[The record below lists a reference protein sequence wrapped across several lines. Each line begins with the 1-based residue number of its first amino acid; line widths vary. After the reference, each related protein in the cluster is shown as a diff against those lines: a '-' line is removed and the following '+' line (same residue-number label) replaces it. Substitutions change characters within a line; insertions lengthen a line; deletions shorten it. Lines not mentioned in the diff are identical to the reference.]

1 MVFDPLELELMAI
14 VSCLIGVLGTEP
26 RSYAGTTAPTHGAVS
41 SMPFYQILTIV
52 VWYSPACALYHILLL
67 YAFNHSFNKHRSA
80 LRQASAHI
88 RLMSDYCLV
97 LNAGL
102 VSRVSS
108 TSRMNGF
115 LGRGERWGTLP
126 SNLRPSR
133 SIKLRPFSSR
143 ERLLTPPL
151 FQAKTS
157 FSGRTFASQP
167 LTLERALLMHR

>member
-1 MVFDPLELELMAI
+1 MPACLYAYHMCAGSCGGQMVFNPLELELMAI

-41 SMPFYQILTIV
+41 STPFYQILTIV
-52 VWYSPACALYHILLL
+52 VWYSSACALYHILLL

-80 LRQASAHI
+80 LCQASAHI

-115 LGRGERWGTLP
+115 LGRGKRWGPPKQPPPTQINRAQTLFLP
-126 SNLRPSR
+126 
-133 SIKLRPFSSR
+133 
-143 ERLLTPPL
+143 
-151 FQAKTS
+151 
-157 FSGRTFASQP
+157 
-167 LTLERALLMHR
+167 